1 MGSSHS
7 SSACL
12 PALCLT
18 SPPTAP
24 SPLQGLASTKSP
36 SLNTTQQTRT
46 QFAGNHTFPAVSL
59 GLFSLFS
66 ISPQVTLLL
75 SLCHSESFL
84 PSHAM
89 SFLIYSPFS
98 PNCFPLP
105 MLNIFTFLQDQMN
118 TSSTYVM
125 RLHVDI
131 CPQTCLINKTIVTE
145 LSFASYRNPNY
156 TGPEWND
163 VCS

>member
-1 MGSSHS
+1 MWKKCSFGPQREGENVYMGRGKQSTGSSHS

-12 PALCLT
+12 PASCLT
-18 SPPTAP
+18 SLPIAP
-24 SPLQGLASTKSP
+24 SPLQRFASTKSP

-89 SFLIYSPFS
+89 PFLVYCPFS

-105 MLNIFTFLQDQMN
+105 MLNIFTFSPGPN
-118 TSSTYVM
+118 EYFFHICHASTCRHM
-125 RLHVDI
+125 STDMS
-131 CPQTCLINKTIVTE
+131 NK
-145 LSFASYRNPNY
+145 
-156 TGPEWND
+156 
-163 VCS
+163 

>member
-1 MGSSHS
+1 MWKKCAFGPQREGGNVYMGRGKQSMGSSHS

-89 SFLIYSPFS
+89 PFLIYSPFS
-98 PNCFPLP
+98 PNCFTLP
-105 MLNIFTFLQDQMN
+105 MLNIFTFLQD
-118 TSSTYVM
+118 TALLVHRRDS
-125 RLHVDI
+125 
-131 CPQTCLINKTIVTE
+131 CCLVPKMCLT
-145 LSFASYRNPNY
+145 LLRPH
-156 TGPEWND
+156 GL
-163 VCS
+163 